1 VSMADTERANP
12 AAVTQAPDL
21 RNIAPVGYFMLDG
34 TGLIR
39 EVNPIAA
46 ALLGLDRGALLGRP
60 FGDFVRT
67 EDLDRYT
74 RVCQLLKDGC
84 GPQSCELRVVPQSKP
99 PFWAHLIAST
109 TLDADG
115 APIVMLLLS
124 DITEHRRNAEE
135 IYRLAYYDPLTG
147 LPNRRL
153 LLDRLHQV
161 KLTTTR
167 SGQHGALM
175 FMDLDH
181 FKLVNDRLGHD
192 MGDLLLQQVGERLK
206 SCLREGDSVARL
218 GGDEFVLLL
227 AALSGN
233 GAEAA
238 SQAEV
243 IAQKLLAALAQPY
256 QLQGQVHSGT
266 ASLGIVVFKDGK
278 GDAEILLKNAD
289 AAMYQAKHAG
299 RNQARFYDPAMQAAV
314 AARADLEQD
323 MRQGL
328 LRHEFELHYQLQVD
342 KTGAPLG
349 AEALLR
355 WNHPRQGLLAPASF
369 ISLAEESGLILSLS
383 QWVLETACAQLESW
397 SRQRGNALCAIAIN
411 VSTFQFAQADF
422 VAAVTS
428 ALERSGAN
436 PKLFKLEVTENML
449 TGKGTDLAAKMTA
462 LKALGVRFELDD
474 FGTGY
479 SSLSH
484 LKRLPLDQLKMDQSF
499 VKDVMTNDADAVI
512 ARAIVALGHSLGLKV
527 IAEGVESAAQ
537 HEFLADIG
545 CDAFQGY
552 HFGHPM
558 PAAEFSQL
566 ISTLFA

>member
-1 VSMADTERANP
+1 MGAAEQPNP
-12 AAVTQAPDL
+12 AGAAPDT
-21 RNIAPVGYFMLDG
+21 RSIAPVGYFILDRQ
-34 TGLIR
+34 GLIR

-46 ALLGLDRGALLGRP
+46 GLIGLDGSALLKRP
-60 FGDFVRT
+60 FDDFVRRD
-67 EDLDRYT
+67 DLPRYE
-74 RVCQLLKDGC
+74 RVRQLLWDGG
-84 GPQSCELRVVPQSKP
+84 GPHSCELRVMPLSEP

-109 TLDADG
+109 TPDADG
-115 APIVMLLLS
+115 APLMMLLLS
-124 DITEHRRNAEE
+124 DISEHRRNAEE

-161 KLTTTR
+161 MLTTAR

-175 FMDLDH
+175 FLDLDH
-181 FKLVNDRLGHD
+181 FKQVNDRLGHD

-206 SCLREGDSVARL
+206 GCLREGDSVARL

-227 AALSGN
+227 AALSSSGD
-233 GAEAA
+233 EAA
-238 SQAEV
+238 SQAEL

-256 QLQGQVHSGT
+256 QLQEQVHSGT
-266 ASLGIVVFKDGK
+266 ASLGIVVFADGK
-278 GDAEILLKNAD
+278 GEAEMLLKNAD
-289 AAMYQAKHAG
+289 AAMYQAKNAG

-328 LRHEFELHYQLQVD
+328 LRGEFELHYQLQVD
-342 KTGAPLG
+342 KSGAPIG

-369 ISLAEESGLILSLS
+369 IALAEESGLILKLS

-397 SRQRGNALCAIAIN
+397 SGQGSKALCAIAIN
-411 VSTFQFAQADF
+411 VSTFQFAQSDF
-422 VAAVTS
+422 VAAVTA
-428 ALERSGAN
+428 ALDKSGAN
-436 PKLFKLEVTENML
+436 PKLFKLEVTENMFS
-449 TGKGTDLAAKMTA
+449 GKAADLADKMTA

-499 VKDVMTNDADAVI
+499 VKDVLSNEADAVI

-527 IAEGVESAAQ
+527 IAEGVETAAQ
-537 HEFLADIG
+537 HAFLAEIG

-558 PAAEFSQL
+558 PAAQFNRL
-566 ISTLFA
+566 INTLFA